1 MSIEYIIHKQTDSH
15 NRAINQN
22 TLIAEIRKLDL
33 IQYDG
38 IKLDG
43 RLGNKLKKAL
53 GENPL
58 KISVTVKNSDFD
70 YHLKFC
76 VWLSGHGYYSVE
88 GATNGYGNP
97 FNAKEFIERYLED
110 RVVPCIDEKK
120 LTDANAELKALYE
133 AYAKRRNEIHTEL
146 GFYHKA

>member
-1 MSIEYIIHKQTDSH
+1 MNIEQIISKQTDSH
-15 NRAINQN
+15 NRAIAHN
-22 TLIAEIRKLDL
+22 TLIAEIRKLNL

-38 IKLDG
+38 VKLDG
-43 RLGNKLKKAL
+43 RLGNKLTKCL

-58 KISVTVKNSDFD
+58 KISVNVNKSDFG
-70 YHLKFC
+70 YNLKFY
-76 VWLSGHGYYSVE
+76 VWLNDHGYYFVE
-88 GATNGYGNP
+88 GAMNGYGKP
-97 FNAKEFIERYLED
+97 FNANEFIVRHLQD
-110 RVVPCIDEKK
+110 RFVPCIDAKK